1 MIDFLFAVGHPQH
14 WHSLNINQNRKHYS
28 FLGTLGSGAVTW
40 LQENLGA
47 GVYYNPYV
55 KIDDVVCI
63 TLKTLNISRLINSI
77 NIFSFIIR

>member
-1 MIDFLFAVGHPQH
+1 MIDFIFAVGHTQH

-28 FLGTLGSGAVTW
+28 YLGTLGSGAVTM

-55 KIDDVVCI
+55 KIDDMVCI
-63 TLKTLNISRLINSI
+63 KH
-77 NIFSFIIR
+77 FSFSNSFSKILTHFLFF